1 MQVTKDQA
9 EKSRYFG
16 FRGWLL
22 FFYISSGVFGT
33 ITSGMNVIF
42 PSSSNN
48 LDYFGGDET
57 VSRVVHLIY
66 VLTTI
71 PFLILAPIKHRWAP
85 KLWLFSIWTNWIV
98 FAIALDMPARNSFA
112 FILIVLGLV
121 SVLLMTWYIL
131 ASKRINAT
139 YRHKIRPDK
148 EAVSDAPG
156 VKGENGQILKAR
168 QPRRWVLYAVGVPL
182 SIVATLFLGAAFW
195 GLYETNKHR
204 FGDRLGATIGQTGM
218 IFYCDSFSYGAR
230 VTVPV

>member
-1 MQVTKDQA
+1 M
-9 EKSRYFG
+9 
-16 FRGWLL
+16 
-22 FFYISSGVFGT
+22 
-33 ITSGMNVIF
+33 
-42 PSSSNN
+42 
-48 LDYFGGDET
+48 
-57 VSRVVHLIY
+57 
-66 VLTTI
+66 
-71 PFLILAPIKHRWAP
+71 
-85 KLWLFSIWTNWIV
+85 

-182 SIVATLFLGAAFW
+182 SIFAIARQNDSIAIADYLETVRRKR
-195 GLYETNKHR
+195 GLLVRPPANLKLR
-204 FGDRLGATIGQTGM
+204 DCLA
-218 IFYCDSFSYGAR
+218 SK
-230 VTVPV
+230 